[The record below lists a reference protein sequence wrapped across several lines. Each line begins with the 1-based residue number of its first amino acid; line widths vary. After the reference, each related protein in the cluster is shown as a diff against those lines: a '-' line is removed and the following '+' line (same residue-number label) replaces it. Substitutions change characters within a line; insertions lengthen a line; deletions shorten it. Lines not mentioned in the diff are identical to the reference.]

1 MPKISVLVPIY
12 NVEKYLEQC
21 LESICNQSFTDFE
34 VICIDDGSTDQSAG
48 ISDSFAE
55 RDNRIHVIHKQNSGY
70 GKSMNVGLQHAVG
83 EYIAIVESDDFVEK
97 DMLEK
102 LYQAAQQSGADVTR
116 GRYYRHHAG
125 EDIPAGYYEGIPVDR
140 RISIRS
146 CPMLFRIA
154 ETIWTG
160 LYRRQ
165 FLEEHHIRFHETE
178 GASFQDISF
187 ALQCWLY
194 EGTAYFIDDIVI
206 HYRIDNPG
214 SSMKNPAK
222 IFCVFDEYGWL
233 EKLFHNFLKE
243 NPKLDKYFV
252 AMKYRDFLNHY
263 FRVGSQYQYAL
274 LIRIQESLQ
283 EDELAGRIEETA
295 FLPSVW
301 EKVQEIQEN
310 RNAFFAKTAKDKHDD
325 RLSYCQFM
333 NEEMYQEAFVQ
344 QLRTYSGIIIYGAGI
359 VGQKLAEM
367 FLHNDISGFKFAVS
381 STDKGHQNCMGYP
394 VRNISDLT
402 ERSEDYAVVLA
413 VSEDKQYEMYLN
425 LQRMGYAHI
434 FRVDDIINK
443 LINKQK

>member
-125 EDIPAGYYEGIPVDR
+125 EDIQGGYYEGVPVECR
-140 RISIRS
+140 VSVQS
-146 CPMLFRIA
+146 CPMLFCIA

-160 LYRRQ
+160 LYRRS
-165 FLEEHHIRFHETE
+165 FLERHRIRFHETE

-187 ALQCWLY
+187 ALQCWLCG
-194 EGTAYFIDDIVI
+194 GTAYFIDDTVI

-214 SSMKNPAK
+214 SSMKNPTK
-222 IFCVFDEYGWL
+222 IFCVFDEYGWIEEMFREL
-233 EKLFHNFLKE
+233 LNNNSE
-243 NPKLDKYFV
+243 LDKYFV

-263 FRVGSQYQYAL
+263 FRVGEQYQYAL
-274 LIRIQESLQ
+274 LVRLQ
-283 EDELAGRIEETA
+283 ENLKNDMQLGRVDESA
-295 FLPSVW
+295 FLPRVWNSV
-301 EKVQEIQEN
+301 KAIQED
-310 RNAFFAKTAKDKHDD
+310 RNAFFAKTTKNKKDD
-325 RLSYCQFM
+325 RLVYCNFM
-333 NEEMYQEAFVQ
+333 NQSIYEEAFINS
-344 QLRTYSGIIIYGAGI
+344 LKKYKGIIIYGAGI
-359 VGQKLAEM
+359 VGKKVAAVLVESGCTKL
-367 FLHNDISGFKFAVS
+367 IFAVS
-381 STDKGHQNCMGYP
+381 DNNPIEEQYMGYP
-394 VRNISDLT
+394 VKPIVDLIDMKD
-402 ERSEDYAVVLA
+402 DYAVVLA

-425 LQRMGYAHI
+425 LERLGYANI
-434 FRVDDIINK
+434 FRVDDIVRKYMN
-443 LINKQK
+443 